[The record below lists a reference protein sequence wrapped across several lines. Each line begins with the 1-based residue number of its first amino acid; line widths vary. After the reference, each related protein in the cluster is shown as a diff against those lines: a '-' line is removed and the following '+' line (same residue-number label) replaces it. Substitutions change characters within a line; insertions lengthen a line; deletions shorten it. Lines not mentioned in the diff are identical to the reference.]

1 MSQLHFQP
9 IKGKSLEIIDAI
21 LHTEEASTVGDF
33 WGYFSV
39 VVEELVVNIV
49 DYSHSDYLDVEI
61 LREEKSI
68 TLRFHDAG
76 MPFNPF
82 EREPPDLTL
91 PMEDRPIGGLGIF
104 MVIKYMDSVTYNY
117 AGGENILTLV
127 KNITKSS
134 KHNT

>member
-49 DYSHSDYLDVEI
+49 DYSHSDYLNVEI
-61 LREEKSI
+61 LRDEKSI
-68 TLRFHDAG
+68 TLRIHDAG

-104 MVIKYMDSVTYNY
+104 MVIKYMDSVTYDY

>member
-39 VVEELVVNIV
+39 VVEELVLNIV
-49 DYSHSDYLDVEI
+49 DYSHSEYLDIEI
-61 LREEKSI
+61 LRDEKSI
-68 TLRFHDAG
+68 TLRIHDAG
-76 MPFNPF
+76 MPFNPL
-82 EREPPDLTL
+82 ERELPDLSL

-104 MVIKYMDSVTYNY
+104 MVIKYMDSVTYDY
-117 AGGENILTLV
+117 TGGENTLTLV
-127 KNITKSS
+127 KNLTTQS
-134 KHNT
+134 

>member
-39 VVEELVVNIV
+39 VVEELVLNIV
-49 DYSHSDYLDVEI
+49 DYSHSEYLDIEI
-61 LREEKSI
+61 LRDEKSI
-68 TLRFHDAG
+68 TLRIHDAG
-76 MPFNPF
+76 MPFNPL
-82 EREPPDLTL
+82 EREKPDLTL

-104 MVIKYMDSVTYNY
+104 MVIKYMDSVTYDY
-117 AGGENILTLV
+117 TGGENTLTLI
-127 KNITKSS
+127 KNLTKDLS
-134 KHNT
+134 

>member
-39 VVEELVVNIV
+39 VVEELVLNIV
-49 DYSHSDYLDVEI
+49 DYSHSEYLDIEI
-61 LREEKSI
+61 LRDEKSI
-68 TLRFHDAG
+68 TLRIHDAG
-76 MPFNPF
+76 MPFNPL
-82 EREPPDLTL
+82 EREIPDLTL

-104 MVIKYMDSVTYNY
+104 MVIKYMDSVTYDY
-117 AGGENILTLV
+117 TGGENILTLI
-127 KNITKSS
+127 KNLTKDLS
-134 KHNT
+134 

>member
-49 DYSHSDYLDVEI
+49 DYSHSDYLDVDG
-61 LREEKSI
+61 
-68 TLRFHDAG
+68 T
-76 MPFNPF
+76 PFNPL
-82 EREPPDLTL
+82 ERELPDLTL

-104 MVIKYMDSVTYNY
+104 MVIKYMDSITYDY
-117 AGGENILTLV
+117 AGGENILTLI
-127 KNITKSS
+127 KNLTKGLS
-134 KHNT
+134 

>member
-1 MSQLHFQP
+1 MSRLHFQP

-39 VVEELVVNIV
+39 VVEELVLNIV
-49 DYSHSDYLDVEI
+49 DYSHSEYLDIEI
-61 LREEKSI
+61 LRDEKSI
-68 TLRFHDAG
+68 TLRIHDAG
-76 MPFNPF
+76 TPFNPL
-82 EREPPDLTL
+82 EMEMPDLTL

-104 MVIKYMDSVTYNY
+104 MVIKYMDSITYDY

-127 KNITKSS
+127 KNLTKDLS
-134 KHNT
+134 

>member
-104 MVIKYMDSVTYNY
+104 MVIKYMDSITYDY
-117 AGGENILTLV
+117 AGGENILTLI
-127 KNITKSS
+127 KNLTKA
-134 KHNT
+134 